1 MSSIWCFKTVFCL
14 LLTEQI
20 ERPLLQVITSKTD
33 ISDQFLIF
41 TILEKFYK
49 NPWEKT
55 KLMKR
60 DITEEN
66 INNLKFLLENIH

>member
-1 MSSIWCFKTVFCL
+1 M
-14 LLTEQI
+14 
-20 ERPLLQVITSKTD
+20 
-33 ISDQFLIF
+33 F